1 MHGEVRLGSAYLILT
16 YSRAHSG
23 CEGKAWIESFGVA
36 GCNPPLGKNRK
47 GAIARALFLKPL
59 GIDRTDY
66 FCGRLA
72 GGMMLFMRRYSTIW
86 P

>member
-1 MHGEVRLGSAYLILT
+1 MDRRDRRIRGILQ
-16 YSRAHSG
+16 
-23 CEGKAWIESFGVA
+23 VA
-36 GCNPPLGKNRK
+36 PSLGKNRK
-47 GAIARALFLKPL
+47 GATLRALFLKAL

-72 GGMMLFMRRYSTIW
+72 GGMIPFMRRYSTIW